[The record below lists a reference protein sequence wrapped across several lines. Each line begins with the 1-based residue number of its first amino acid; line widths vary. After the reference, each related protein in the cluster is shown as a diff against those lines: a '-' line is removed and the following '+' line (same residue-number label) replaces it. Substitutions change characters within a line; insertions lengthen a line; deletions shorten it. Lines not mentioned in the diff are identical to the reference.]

1 MNISVVWKNAVCV
14 AYFLMCSLTCVAQPL
29 GAKDAA
35 EQFGYSA
42 KKENLRSFFDA
53 ISSRLNK
60 PIVVSQRAASK
71 QISGEFDLG
80 NPQILLER
88 VATQLGLIWYHDGQT
103 IYIYDNG
110 ETKSAVLSLRYIS
123 LEAFNSFLRKAGLY
137 DKRFPLRGDHGT
149 YYVSGPPIFIDLLI
163 NTAKFIDQDKK
174 NPPEDDSYDGQ
185 KVVVIR
191 LNNTFVGDRNYVM
204 RDHTVSIPGMATV
217 LGNLL
222 KSDTRIPEVSMAKP
236 GDENMPS
243 SDENMPSSLPDS
255 HEELSV
261 INRMTTPPFKK
272 PSALPDVRRRSEV
285 AKAPIENIMILSYP
299 NTNSLVVKGTQ
310 KQIRLVQD
318 IVAALDVEKR
328 HVELSLWIIDLQKD
342 DLTQLGIN
350 WQGGVTVGN
359 KFGVSFNTGSF
370 STLDGSRFLASV
382 MALNGKKR
390 AQVISRPILLT
401 QENVPALFDNNRT
414 FYAKLIGERS
424 TQLEHVTYGTLVN
437 VLPRFTGDDQIEMVL
452 DIEDGAA
459 LVDTDGAT
467 STTDALPQI
476 GRTHISTVAR
486 VPKEKS
492 LLIGGY
498 INDQNS
504 NSLRKIPLLG
514 EIPWVGG
521 LFRYRQENT
530 NNLVRVFLIQPRQ
543 IEDPLLTD
551 ASTLANGM
559 IYKRDL
565 DSQQQRLRDYLD
577 RIRQQKKTAK

>member
-1 MNISVVWKNAVCV
+1 MNISAVWKIAVCV
-14 AYFLMCSLTCVAQPL
+14 ASFSMCSLTCVAQPL
-29 GAKDAA
+29 GTKDAA
-35 EQFGYSA
+35 TEQFVYNA
-42 KKENLRSFFDA
+42 KKENIRSFFDA

-60 PIVVSQRAASK
+60 PIIVSQRAASK
-71 QISGEFDLG
+71 QISGEFDLSS
-80 NPQILLER
+80 PQILLER
-88 VATQLGLIWYHDGQT
+88 VATQLSLIWYHDGQT

-110 ETKSAVLSLRYIS
+110 ETKSAVLSLRYVS
-123 LEAFNSFLRKAGLY
+123 LDAFNSFLRKAGLY

-149 YYVSGPPIFIDLLI
+149 YYVSGPPIFVDLLI

-174 NPPEDDSYDGQ
+174 NPTEDDSYDGQ

-204 RDHTVSIPGMATV
+204 RDHTVTIPGMATV

-222 KSDTRIPEVSMAKP
+222 RSDKRIPEVAMAK
-236 GDENMPS
+236 S
-243 SDENMPSSLPDS
+243 SDENIPAPLPDFQ
-255 HEELSV
+255 EETSAT
-261 INRMTTPPFKK
+261 NKAMTLPFKK
-272 PSALPDVRRRSEV
+272 PPALPDVLPRREV

-299 NTNSLVVKGTQ
+299 NTNSLVIKGTQ

-318 IVAALDVEKR
+318 IVTALDVEKR

-514 EIPWVGG
+514 DIPWVGG

-559 IYKRDL
+559 VDRRDL

-577 RIRQQKKTAK
+577 RIRQQKKTAQ

>member
-1 MNISVVWKNAVCV
+1 MNISAVWKIAVCV
-14 AYFLMCSLTCVAQPL
+14 ASFSMCSLTCVAQPL
-29 GAKDAA
+29 GTKDAA
-35 EQFGYSA
+35 IEQFGYSA
-42 KKENLRSFFDA
+42 KKESLRTFFDA

-60 PIVVSQRAASK
+60 PIIVSQRAASK
-71 QISGEFDLG
+71 QISGEFDLS

-88 VATQLGLIWYHDGQT
+88 VATQLSLTWYHDGQT

-110 ETKSAVLSLRYIS
+110 ETKSVVLSLRYVS
-123 LEAFNSFLRKAGLY
+123 LDAFNNFLRKAGLY
-137 DKRFPLRGDHGT
+137 DRRFPLRGDHGT
-149 YYVSGPPIFIDLLI
+149 YYVSGPPIFVDLLI

-174 NPPEDDSYDGQ
+174 KPSEDDSYDGQ

-204 RDHTVSIPGMATV
+204 RDRTVTIPGMATV

-222 KSDTRIPEVSMAKP
+222 KSDKRIAEAGMNKL
-236 GDENMPS
+236 GDESVSPPLSDAQEES
-243 SDENMPSSLPDS
+243 STADRVMAL
-255 HEELSV
+255 
-261 INRMTTPPFKK
+261 PFKK
-272 PSALPDVRRRSEV
+272 PAALLDIPRRRET
-285 AKAPIENIMILSYP
+285 AKAPTESIMILSYP

-318 IVAALDVEKR
+318 IVTALDVEKR

-342 DLTQLGIN
+342 DLTQLGVN

-424 TQLEHVTYGTLVN
+424 TQLEHVTYGTSVN

-467 STTDALPQI
+467 STTDSLPQI

-514 EIPWVGG
+514 DIPWVGG
-521 LFRYRQENT
+521 LFRYREENK

-551 ASTLANGM
+551 ASTLANSM
-559 IYKRDL
+559 IDKRDL

-577 RIRQQKKTAK
+577 RIRQQKKTAQ

>member
-1 MNISVVWKNAVCV
+1 MNISAVWKIAVCV
-14 AYFLMCSLTCVAQPL
+14 ASFSMCSLTCVAQPL
-29 GAKDAA
+29 GTKDAA
-35 EQFGYSA
+35 IEQFGYSA
-42 KKENLRSFFDA
+42 KKESLRTFFDA

-60 PIVVSQRAASK
+60 PIIVSQRAASK
-71 QISGEFDLG
+71 QISGEFDLS

-88 VATQLGLIWYHDGQT
+88 VATQLSLTWYHDGQT

-110 ETKSAVLSLRYIS
+110 ETKSVVLSLRYVS
-123 LEAFNSFLRKAGLY
+123 LDAFNNFLRKAGLY
-137 DKRFPLRGDHGT
+137 DRRFPLRGDHGT
-149 YYVSGPPIFIDLLI
+149 YYVSGPPIFVDLLI

-174 NPPEDDSYDGQ
+174 KPSEDDSYDGQ

-204 RDHTVSIPGMATV
+204 RDRTVTIPGMATV

-222 KSDTRIPEVSMAKP
+222 KSDKRIPEAGMNKL
-236 GDENMPS
+236 GDESVP
-243 SDENMPSSLPDS
+243 PPLPDAQ
-255 HEELSV
+255 EESSTADRVMAL
-261 INRMTTPPFKK
+261 PFKK
-272 PSALPDVRRRSEV
+272 PAALLDIPRRRET
-285 AKAPIENIMILSYP
+285 AKAPTESIMILSYP

-318 IVAALDVEKR
+318 IVTALDVEKR

-424 TQLEHVTYGTLVN
+424 TQLEHVTYGTSVN

-467 STTDALPQI
+467 STTDSLPQI

-514 EIPWVGG
+514 DIPWVGG
-521 LFRYRQENT
+521 LFRYREENK

-551 ASTLANGM
+551 ASTLANSM
-559 IYKRDL
+559 IDKRDL

-577 RIRQQKKTAK
+577 RIRQQKKTAQ

>member
-1 MNISVVWKNAVCV
+1 MNISAVWKIAVCV
-14 AYFLMCSLTCVAQPL
+14 ASFSVCSLTCVAQPL
-29 GAKDAA
+29 GTKDTAI
-35 EQFGYSA
+35 EQFGYNA
-42 KKENLRSFFDA
+42 KKESLRSFFDA
-53 ISSRLNK
+53 VSSRLNK
-60 PIVVSQRAASK
+60 PIIVSQRAASK
-71 QISGEFDLG
+71 QISGEFDLS

-88 VATQLGLIWYHDGQT
+88 VATQLSLTWYHDGQT

-110 ETKSAVLSLRYIS
+110 ETKSVVLSLRYVS
-123 LEAFNSFLRKAGLY
+123 LDTFNSFLRKAGLY
-137 DKRFPLRGDHGT
+137 DRRFPLRGDHGT
-149 YYVSGPPIFIDLLI
+149 YYVSGPPIFVDLLI
-163 NTAKFIDQDKK
+163 STAKFIDQDKK
-174 NPPEDDSYDGQ
+174 KPSEDDGYDGQ

-204 RDHTVSIPGMATV
+204 RDRTVTIPGMATV

-222 KSDTRIPEVSMAKP
+222 KNDKRIPEATVAKL
-236 GDENMPS
+236 GDESVP
-243 SDENMPSSLPDS
+243 PPLPDFQ
-255 HEELSV
+255 EESS
-261 INRMTTPPFKK
+261 TTNKVATLPFKK
-272 PSALPDVRRRSEV
+272 PPALPDVLRRREV
-285 AKAPIENIMILSYP
+285 AKSPTESIMILSYP
-299 NTNSLVVKGTQ
+299 NTNSLVVKGTPQ
-310 KQIRLVQD
+310 QIRLVQD

-424 TQLEHVTYGTLVN
+424 TQLEHVTYGTSVN

-459 LVDTDGAT
+459 LVDNDGAT
-467 STTDALPQI
+467 STTDSLPQI

-486 VPKEKS
+486 VPREKS

-514 EIPWVGG
+514 DIPWVGG
-521 LFRYRQENT
+521 LFRYREENK

-551 ASTLANGM
+551 ASTLANSM
-559 IYKRDL
+559 VDRRDL

-577 RIRQQKKTAK
+577 RVRQQKKTAQ

>member
-1 MNISVVWKNAVCV
+1 MNISAVWKIAVCV
-14 AYFLMCSLTCVAQPL
+14 ASFSMCNVTCVAQPL
-29 GAKDAA
+29 GTKDAA
-35 EQFGYSA
+35 TEQFVYNA
-42 KKENLRSFFDA
+42 KKENIRSFFDA
-53 ISSRLNK
+53 VSSRLNK
-60 PIVVSQRAASK
+60 PIIVSQRAALK
-71 QISGEFDLG
+71 QISGEFDLS

-88 VATQLGLIWYHDGQT
+88 VATQLSLTWYHDGQT

-110 ETKSAVLSLRYIS
+110 ETKSAVLSLRYVS
-123 LEAFNSFLRKAGLY
+123 LDAFNSFLRKAGLY

-149 YYVSGPPIFIDLLI
+149 YYLSGPPIFVDLLI

-174 NPPEDDSYDGQ
+174 KPSEDDSYDGQ

-204 RDHTVSIPGMATV
+204 RDRTVTIPGMATV

-222 KSDTRIPEVSMAKP
+222 KSDKRIPEVAMAKLN
-236 GDENMPS
+236 DENMPA
-243 SDENMPSSLPDS
+243 PLPDFQ
-255 HEELSV
+255 EETSAT
-261 INRMTTPPFKK
+261 NKAMTLPFKK
-272 PSALPDVRRRSEV
+272 PPALPDALRRREV

-299 NTNSLVVKGTQ
+299 NTNSLVIKGTQ

-318 IVAALDVEKR
+318 IVTALDVEKR

-514 EIPWVGG
+514 DIPWVGG

-543 IEDPLLTD
+543 IEAPLLTD

-559 IYKRDL
+559 VDRRDL

-577 RIRQQKKTAK
+577 RIRQQKKTAQ

>member
-1 MNISVVWKNAVCV
+1 MNISAVWKIAVCV
-14 AYFLMCSLTCVAQPL
+14 ASFSMCSLTCVAQPL
-29 GAKDAA
+29 GTKDAA
-35 EQFGYSA
+35 TEQFVYNA
-42 KKENLRSFFDA
+42 KKENIRSFFDA

-60 PIVVSQRAASK
+60 PIIVSQRAALK
-71 QISGEFDLG
+71 QISGEFDLS

-88 VATQLGLIWYHDGQT
+88 VATQLSLIWYHDGQT

-110 ETKSAVLSLRYIS
+110 ETKSAVLSLRYVS
-123 LEAFNSFLRKAGLY
+123 LDVFNSFLRKAGLY

-149 YYVSGPPIFIDLLI
+149 YYVSGPPIFVDLLI

-174 NPPEDDSYDGQ
+174 NPSEDDSHDGQ

-204 RDHTVSIPGMATV
+204 RDRTVTIPGMATV

-222 KSDTRIPEVSMAKP
+222 KSDKRIPEVAMAK
-236 GDENMPS
+236 S
-243 SDENMPSSLPDS
+243 SDENMPAPLPDFQ
-255 HEELSV
+255 EETSAT
-261 INRMTTPPFKK
+261 NKAMTLPFKK
-272 PSALPDVRRRSEV
+272 PPALPDVLRRREV
-285 AKAPIENIMILSYP
+285 VKAPIENIMILSYP
-299 NTNSLVVKGTQ
+299 NTNSLVIKGTQ

-318 IVAALDVEKR
+318 IVTALDVEKR

-514 EIPWVGG
+514 DIPWVGG

-559 IYKRDL
+559 IDRRDL

-577 RIRQQKKTAK
+577 RIRQQKKTAQ

>member
-1 MNISVVWKNAVCV
+1 MNISAVWKIAVCV
-14 AYFLMCSLTCVAQPL
+14 ASFSMCSLTCVAQPL
-29 GAKDAA
+29 GTKDAA
-35 EQFGYSA
+35 IEQFGYSA
-42 KKENLRSFFDA
+42 KKESLRTFFDA

-60 PIVVSQRAASK
+60 PIIVSQRAASK
-71 QISGEFDLG
+71 QISGEFDLS

-88 VATQLGLIWYHDGQT
+88 VATQLSLTWYHDGQT

-110 ETKSAVLSLRYIS
+110 ETKSVVLSLRYVS
-123 LEAFNSFLRKAGLY
+123 LDAFNNFLRKAGLY
-137 DKRFPLRGDHGT
+137 DRRFPLRGDHGT
-149 YYVSGPPIFIDLLI
+149 YYVSGPPIFVDLLI

-174 NPPEDDSYDGQ
+174 KPSEDDSYDGQ

-204 RDHTVSIPGMATV
+204 RDRTVTIPGMATV

-222 KSDTRIPEVSMAKP
+222 KSDKRIAEAGMNKL
-236 GDENMPS
+236 GDESVSPPLSDAQEES
-243 SDENMPSSLPDS
+243 STAERVMAL
-255 HEELSV
+255 
-261 INRMTTPPFKK
+261 PFKK
-272 PSALPDVRRRSEV
+272 PAALLDIPRRRET
-285 AKAPIENIMILSYP
+285 AKAPTESIMILSYP

-318 IVAALDVEKR
+318 IVTALDVEKR

-424 TQLEHVTYGTLVN
+424 TQLEHVTYGTSVN

-467 STTDALPQI
+467 STTDSLPQI

-514 EIPWVGG
+514 DIPWVGG
-521 LFRYRQENT
+521 LFRYREENK

-551 ASTLANGM
+551 ASTLANSM
-559 IYKRDL
+559 IDKRDL

-577 RIRQQKKTAK
+577 RIRQQKKTAQ